1 MWLWF
6 LFPNRNCFCSSVCTF
21 SSLVWHF
28 SSAGPQGSEAPGP
41 AVLRITY
48 RLAPLSMSVL
58 SLILSPGTGF
68 APVSIGTPV
77 APHGA
82 LCIQILLMLK
92 ARELKAC
99 TPWAEMARKG
109 KKRRAPAE
117 KRKAGLALFLWVLT
131 IEAFLYELQCPGTD
145 MLLPD
150 ELDAADEAYID
161 VWTVLPNHVVASEG
175 QPPSLFGRVEP
186 SDEDGEDS
194 Q

>member
-1 MWLWF
+1 
-6 LFPNRNCFCSSVCTF
+6 
-21 SSLVWHF
+21 
-28 SSAGPQGSEAPGP
+28 
-41 AVLRITY
+41 
-48 RLAPLSMSVL
+48 
-58 SLILSPGTGF
+58 
-68 APVSIGTPV
+68 
-77 APHGA
+77 
-82 LCIQILLMLK
+82 MLK

-117 KRKAGLALFLWVLT
+117 KRKSGLALFLWVLT

-175 QPPSLFGRVEP
+175 QPPSLARGHP
-186 SDEDGEDS
+186 SECQSWREAQVPQVPQVPQEACVVRWPPS
-194 Q
+194 PSAWPLPPFSFRSP